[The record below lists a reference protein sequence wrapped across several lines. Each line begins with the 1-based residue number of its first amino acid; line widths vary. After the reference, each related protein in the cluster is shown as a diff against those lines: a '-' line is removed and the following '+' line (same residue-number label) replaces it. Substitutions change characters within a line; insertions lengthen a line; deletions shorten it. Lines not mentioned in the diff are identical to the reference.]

1 MLSIFVGLV
10 KSTLNSL
17 LVKPKKASCLWYNL
31 TSCFI
36 VKRAMILKVGKIWSI
51 DSCKAISHGQ
61 SFLSYTT
68 QEYFTHDTIS
78 LFLEE
83 SNKEM
88 PLVEPRAPR
97 EPKSR
102 PPTIREFHAHQSL
115 LWIYSHPRFLWS
127 ISFDS
132 LIISHQLPT
141 KCWIMTNIM
150 RGPNYYVSIMVWNG

>member
-1 MLSIFVGLV
+1 MSLV
-10 KSTLNSL
+10 QPYYLFHCQKSDDLEGWEDMNRFTQ
-17 LVKPKKASCLWYNL
+17 
-31 TSCFI
+31 
-36 VKRAMILKVGKIWSI
+36 
-51 DSCKAISHGQ
+51 AISHGQ
-61 SFLSYTT
+61 SFLSHTT

-88 PLVEPRAPR
+88 PLMEPWAPR

-150 RGPNYYVSIMVWNG
+150 RGPNYYVQLWCENG